1 MNKLYIIAVLLM
13 GYTSLQAQMNMKIR
27 LTNGD
32 LISYP
37 TSTIDSIY
45 FEPQCII
52 SSLTAGIQSPCD
64 SLNNEYTQDI
74 IITYINAPSSGSL
87 SVNGQLF
94 PITTSPQTITLTS
107 LISDANPVDVDAFFT
122 ADTSCTMN
130 ISSLF
135 SAPVSCGCLASF
147 TDARDGEIY
156 CKVTIGN
163 QTWMAE
169 NLRYDVPGVFGAS
182 DTINPASPSNT
193 YGRLYDW
200 ATLMNGATS
209 SSSNPSGVQGICPS
223 GWHLPSDAE
232 WNELEMALGM
242 PAADTANT
250 GYRGAH
256 GTGIKSTTGWNI
268 GGGNGTNTS
277 GFNAFPAGFYNSGNF
292 YNQSLGAYFWSS
304 TEIFGSTAWIRYPY
318 VGYTGVNR
326 SNRNKTYGYSCR
338 CVKD

>member
-107 LISDANPVDVDAFFT
+107 LISDVDF
-122 ADTSCTMN
+122 
-130 ISSLF
+130 
-135 SAPVSCGCLASF
+135 
-147 TDARDGEIY
+147 
-156 CKVTIGN
+156 
-163 QTWMAE
+163 
-169 NLRYDVPGVFGAS
+169 
-182 DTINPASPSNT
+182 
-193 YGRLYDW
+193 
-200 ATLMNGATS
+200 
-209 SSSNPSGVQGICPS
+209 
-223 GWHLPSDAE
+223 
-232 WNELEMALGM
+232 
-242 PAADTANT
+242 
-250 GYRGAH
+250 
-256 GTGIKSTTGWNI
+256 
-268 GGGNGTNTS
+268 
-277 GFNAFPAGFYNSGNF
+277 
-292 YNQSLGAYFWSS
+292 
-304 TEIFGSTAWIRYPY
+304 IRFH
-318 VGYTGVNR
+318 
-326 SNRNKTYGYSCR
+326 
-338 CVKD
+338 